1 MHPSPASAGAGCP
14 GRGWSRVGR
23 WNYPRTIDS
32 RRRAACLLIISAF
45 GPFVLDLPEGRGT
58 RTRFSG
64 SEACRMKAGSL
75 STVLPA
81 RAKLN
86 VRLEV
91 LGLTAGGLHEI
102 RSLIADLGIA
112 DEIELFEA
120 PGEFSVACEGADI
133 PERENLVWLA
143 ATRLGVDLTGL
154 HVRIR
159 KRIPM
164 QAGLGGGS
172 ADAAAALRALIERF
186 ARHATPVPVEN
197 IRNARRVGSDVAA
210 CMVPGFKIVE
220 GTGDKVKPL
229 SIPPPPWGVLLLRPV
244 AGVPTSEAYR
254 LIDAARGQTLPARTQ
269 VEVLELC
276 RAIALRDFGRTCE
289 LLHNDFQPVIEM

>member
-1 MHPSPASAGAGCP
+1 
-14 GRGWSRVGR
+14 
-23 WNYPRTIDS
+23 
-32 RRRAACLLIISAF
+32 
-45 GPFVLDLPEGRGT
+45 
-58 RTRFSG
+58 
-64 SEACRMKAGSL
+64 MKAGSL

-289 LLHNDFQPVIEM
+289 LLHNDFQPVIEMIFPSVADARERLRAAGAEATLLCGSGSCVAGFFKTREAAAAALDSLSTLPGEWTAATGFANA